1 MKDVRL
7 PGNLVPRVYNIS
19 LMPVLDP
26 GNFTN
31 RFLHSNWDGFDEILI
46 ADELRWKR

>member
-19 LMPVLDP
+19 LMPVLEP
-26 GNFTN
+26 GNFTS
-31 RFLHSNWDGFDEILI
+31 RFLLSNWDRFYNKIFI
-46 ADELRWKR
+46 AD